1 MVIDFQSH
9 VFPREYIE
17 EIKRLDGNVILEPPD
32 PDSGMTYFY
41 DKKLRCRINTAIFQ
55 VQDPDRR
62 VVHMDKLGIDVQVIS
77 IPAPGADRLEPQDA
91 VNFAQTANDTI
102 AAL

>member
-17 EIKRLDGNVILEPPD
+17 EIKRVDGKVILEPRD

-41 DKKLRCRINTAIFQ
+41 DKRLKCRINTVIFQ
-55 VQDPDRR
+55 GQDPDRR
-62 VVHMDKLGIDVQVIS
+62 VEHMDKLGIDVQVIS
-77 IPAPGADRLEPQDA
+77 IPAPGADRFEPEDA
-91 VNFAQTANDTI
+91 V
-102 AAL
+102 